1 MIVKGRCRGNGAQLA
16 AYLLNSQDNDR
27 AEFLA
32 VKGTANMD
40 ARRALLE
47 MSLSSEL
54 TGRTKN
60 GLYHTQLSPRESEAA
75 DMTHEQKMRSV
86 EIMAERLGMEG
97 HKWALFEHEKEGRT
111 HLHLV
116 FERYDHETGKMWD
129 DNKNYAKHTAAAR
142 QMEREFGWQLTHENK
157 THLDQNIKGHITDMW
172 IESDN
177 GAAFVQSMHRAGF
190 EVTQGID
197 KRPFQ
202 IVDQYGTVHDLTRQL
217 QGFKQA
223 DVSQYLNGIRSDLR
237 PTAEASHDRRSEHER
252 DQPEPEQSD
261 VLREMSDSQD
271 VAEAMKAHYKEQVKE
286 QQEPPT
292 QVAPAPESNRP
303 PSLPHQPDE
312 KTQSDK
318 SPEISES
325 QDTAAAMLRAY
336 RQRQAE
342 QQERQRKAK
351 EMQQQAAAQTKK
363 QQESKSITDEAAEM
377 LEHYRQRQNER
388 EQGRDGPDYD

>member
-16 AYLLNSQDNDR
+16 AYLLNTQENDR

-32 VKGTANMD
+32 VQGATSND
-40 ARRALLE
+40 PRRALLE

-60 GLYHTQLSPRESEAA
+60 GLYHCQLSPRESEAA

-116 FERYDHETGKMWD
+116 FERYNHETGRMWD
-129 DNKNYAKHTAAAR
+129 DNKNYAKHQTAAR
-142 QMEREFGWQLTHENK
+142 QMEIEFGWQLTHEHKN
-157 THLDQNIKGHITDMW
+157 HLDKDVKDHITDLW

-177 GAAFVQSMHRAGF
+177 GAGFVQSMHKAGF

-197 KRPFQ
+197 KRPYQ
-202 IVDQYGTVHDLTRQL
+202 VVDQYGTVHDLTRQL

-237 PTAEASHDRRSEHER
+237 PTAEATQDRRREYER
-252 DQPEPEQSD
+252 GQPVPEQSD
-261 VLREMSDSQD
+261 ETREVSDSQD
-271 VAEAMKAHYKEQVKE
+271 RAEALKAHYKEQVKQE
-286 QQEPPT
+286 KEPPKSYSYSFKAEQPPT
-292 QVAPAPESNRP
+292 LPRQPEQKT
-303 PSLPHQPDE
+303 PSDN
-312 KTQSDK
+312 
-318 SPEISES
+318 S
-325 QDTAAAMLRAY
+325 QDLSDVQDQAAAMLKAY
-336 RQRQAE
+336 RQKQTDR
-342 QQERQRKAK
+342 QERQRREKEAK
-351 EMQQQAAAQTKK
+351 QQAAELTKK
-363 QQESKSITDEAAEM
+363 QREGQSITDEAAEM
-377 LEHYRQRQNER
+377 LERYRQRQRER
-388 EQGRDGPDYD
+388 GQGRDGPEI